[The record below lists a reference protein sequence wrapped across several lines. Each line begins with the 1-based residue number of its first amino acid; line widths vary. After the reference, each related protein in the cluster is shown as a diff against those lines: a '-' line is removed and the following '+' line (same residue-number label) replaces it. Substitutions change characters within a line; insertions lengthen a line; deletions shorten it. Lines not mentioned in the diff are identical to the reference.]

1 MPASVRK
8 ILADRIDK
16 RQQGVGMV
24 AGILGPRRTRIVA
37 HGSFSAIDPRPV
49 DGDTVFEI
57 ASITKVFTALLLA
70 DIVLRGEVRLDQP
83 VTELLPA
90 TASSPEWNGRKITL
104 IDLATHTSGLPRM
117 PANFAPKNEADPYVG
132 YTEADLYAFLSSH
145 ELTRD
150 VGAAFEYSNL
160 GVALLGH
167 ALSKRAGL
175 GYEALL
181 RQRVLGPLSMDD
193 TGIALTP
200 TQIARLAPGHN
211 AALQP
216 AANWNL
222 ELFAGAGGL
231 RSTANDMLKFLAAAT
246 GKTKT
251 PLAPAFALMLATERQ
266 AFEKAQVGLGWMLL
280 PRGDDRIAW
289 HNGQTGG
296 YRSFAGY
303 LAGAGVGVV
312 VLSNA
317 ATATGVDDIGFH
329 LLDQTLPLLPAPKP
343 HVEAAVDP
351 ATYKNFVGRYQI
363 APDFILTV
371 TRRDNRL
378 YVQATGQDDFEVF
391 PESPA
396 GFFYRVVDAQLT
408 FELSSPSGPARSV
421 TLHQNGR
428 NMPGQRLD

>member
-1 MPASVRK
+1 
-8 ILADRIDK
+8 
-16 RQQGVGMV
+16 MV
-24 AGILGPRRTRIVA
+24 AGILGPRRNRIVG

-70 DIVLRGEVRLDQP
+70 DMVLRGEVSLDQP
-83 VTELLPA
+83 VAELLPT
-90 TASSPEWNGRKITL
+90 TASTPQRNGRKITL

-132 YTEADLYAFLSSH
+132 YTEADLYTFLANH

-160 GVALLGH
+160 GVTLLGH
-167 ALSKRAGL
+167 VLSTRAGL

-181 RQRVLGPLSMDD
+181 RQRVLNPLGMDD
-193 TGIALTP
+193 TSIALTP
-200 TQIARLAPGHN
+200 GQIARLAPGHD

-246 GKTKT
+246 GKAKT
-251 PLAPAFALMLATERQ
+251 PLAPAFALLLATERR
-266 AFEKAQVGLGWMLL
+266 AYDEEAQVGLGWMLL

-303 LAGAGVGVV
+303 LTGSGVGVV
-312 VLSNA
+312 ILSNA
-317 ATATGVDDIGFH
+317 AT
-329 LLDQTLPLLPAPKP
+329 
-343 HVEAAVDP
+343 
-351 ATYKNFVGRYQI
+351 
-363 APDFILTV
+363 V
-371 TRRDNRL
+371 TSWQRMW
-378 YVQATGQDDFEVF
+378 
-391 PESPA
+391 
-396 GFFYRVVDAQLT
+396 
-408 FELSSPSGPARSV
+408 SGW
-421 TLHQNGR
+421 G
-428 NMPGQRLD
+428 